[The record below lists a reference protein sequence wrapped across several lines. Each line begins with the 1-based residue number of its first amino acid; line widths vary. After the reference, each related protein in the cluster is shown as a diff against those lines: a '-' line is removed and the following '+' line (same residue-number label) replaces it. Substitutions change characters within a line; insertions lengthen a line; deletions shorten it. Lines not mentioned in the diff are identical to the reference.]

1 MYMYFVVA
9 LRQGTAFHRRLQAE
23 VTNGAGAGVNQTG
36 RPPRRHETRRQ
47 HDAGARRAQC
57 RRARTC
63 TAVSQVRSE
72 RRSQFFRFLNFNVTL
87 LFCSRSPNGLASDL
101 EGVGLGDIRT
111 LVKLMCLVAPHAKT
125 STSST
130 TSKGRRDVSKS
141 DELANLSAAIGALA
155 QNDAASSQLLVQLCT
170 QVRRKTPRMNHN

>member
-1 MYMYFVVA
+1 M
-9 LRQGTAFHRRLQAE
+9 
-23 VTNGAGAGVNQTG
+23 
-36 RPPRRHETRRQ
+36 
-47 HDAGARRAQC
+47 
-57 RRARTC
+57 
-63 TAVSQVRSE
+63 
-72 RRSQFFRFLNFNVTL
+72 NFNVTL